1 MTDGMGPYRP
11 SSLIDYLA
19 GREVEVDGIWG
30 EPLRRGEAAGAKMPE
45 LRTLLAEIRGRL
57 AARSGSLPG

>member
-30 EPLRRGEAAGAKMPE
+30 EPLRRGETSGTKMPE
-45 LRTLLAEIRGRL
+45 LRTLLAEIQGRL
-57 AARSGSLPG
+57 AARNGSLTG